1 MTSLRMAGNLQN
13 NLPNNLYFDGIDQTS
28 YLLTKDGH
36 SRRQVEFM
44 WNSTDF
50 CALRWKD
57 YKVHFQVFDV
67 TETGRNI
74 DASTLNKVG
83 TSLWCYN
90 LNVDPKE
97 MRSQGHL
104 FFEWGLPAVIA
115 FKTRHIATM
124 KKYPNTDL
132 GLGL

>member
-1 MTSLRMAGNLQN
+1 MKKFRLKKEATPFFKEDLATSI
-13 NLPNNLYFDGIDQTS
+13 YDYEIW
-28 YLLTKDGH
+28 TK
-36 SRRQVEFM
+36 
-44 WNSTDF
+44 
-50 CALRWKD
+50 
-57 YKVHFQVFDV
+57 
-67 TETGRNI
+67 
-74 DASTLNKVG
+74 
-83 TSLWCYN
+83 N